1 MIHSKTEK
9 ALVTLGTLAVFLYV
23 EIKSGSFGNSVF
35 DQIQNHILSG
45 ISSLTEQIEDSVE
58 VILTVAS
65 FFFLLTV
72 ASPIRIFLP
81 RYLEMRT
88 GTPYH
93 ETESLVDFSRLGKIT
108 HTIKNG
114 HFRLTSG
121 QTSGKN
127 FTGKFFGNFY
137 CTKICVLIFQEESL
151 GISFLY
157 GDP

>member
-45 ISSLTEQIEDSVE
+45 ISSITEQIEDTVE

-65 FFFLLTV
+65 SFFLLTV

-81 RYLEMRT
+81 RYLELGT
-88 GTPYH
+88 CTPYH
-93 ETESLVDFSRLGKIT
+93 EIENLVDFSRLGKSPIRSKMV
-108 HTIKNG
+108 IFGSLPVKLPVKMS
-114 HFRLTSG
+114 FPEVFIEPKVSFEISG
-121 QTSGKN
+121 GILGDS
-127 FTGKFFGNFY
+127 FF
-137 CTKICVLIFQEESL
+137 IR
-151 GISFLY
+151 
-157 GDP
+157 

>member
-65 FFFLLTV
+65 FFF
-72 ASPIRIFLP
+72 S
-81 RYLEMRT
+81 
-88 GTPYH
+88 
-93 ETESLVDFSRLGKIT
+93 
-108 HTIKNG
+108 
-114 HFRLTSG
+114 
-121 QTSGKN
+121 
-127 FTGKFFGNFY
+127 
-137 CTKICVLIFQEESL
+137 
-151 GISFLY
+151 
-157 GDP
+157 